1 MDYRI
6 TGLDPKPFEHLFAL
20 DDAGL
25 ARHRAVRRIVAEK
38 PGAPCRVSLE
48 DAEPGEEVLLLN
60 HEHLA
65 VDSPYRASHAVYVRR
80 AARAAWDRVNEV
92 PPALASRLL
101 SVRAFDGAGFMAGAD
116 ITEGAGLPAL
126 VAKLFADP
134 RAAFLHAHAARAG
147 CFLARIDRA

>member
-6 TGLDPKPFEHLFAL
+6 TGLDPKPFEPLFAL
-20 DDAGL
+20 DDAEL
-25 ARHRAVRRIVAEK
+25 ARHRAVRRIVGEK

-65 VDSPYRASHAVYVRR
+65 VDSPYRASHAIYVRR

-101 SVRAFDGAGFMAGAD
+101 SVRAFDGDGFMRGAD
-116 ITEGAGLPAL
+116 VTEGAALPAL
-126 VAKLFADP
+126 VAKLLADP
-134 RAAFLHAHAARAG
+134 RVAYLHAHYARAG
-147 CFLARIDRA
+147 CYAARIDRA